1 MDNLK
6 KEEWD
11 KSYNREENFIFY
23 PKEEIVK
30 FLNRFVRKK
39 TSVDAFRDLI
49 HLSEEPKALDL
60 GCGIGRQTILLK
72 EFGFDAYGVDISE
85 IAIAK
90 AKALSKTFGYD
101 LDNNFIQLQ
110 KLELPFEDNFLDIA
124 ISDSVLDSMEFSFAK
139 SYINELNRTVKHL
152 VYINIISSDSIE
164 SKSAMDQIVE
174 TNYEQGTI
182 QSYYD
187 EERINTLI
195 SESDFEIVQ
204 LCIAITQNVVQN
216 IVFGTVKLGETTR
229 STKI

>member
-204 LCIAITQNVVQN
+204 LNKNTVDNLLNRTKNVRFN
-216 IVFGTVKLGETTR
+216 IVLQKR
-229 STKI
+229 S